1 MWIDMTT
8 RRQEKVARIVRQV
21 VSDAIANHLSDPRIT
36 GFVTVTRVEMA
47 ADLRAADVYLSI
59 FETETTRLDRDKAD
73 DEYGKTFD
81 AIKHAKSRIQAM
93 LANRL
98 QSKFCPVLRFRTD
111 KQLKNTLDT
120 INLIDRAV
128 GEIETKDANNHDRQ

>member
-1 MWIDMTT
+1 MTT
-8 RRQEKVARIVRQV
+8 RRQEKVARIVKQV
-21 VSDAIANHLSDPRIT
+21 VSDAIANYLSDPRIT

-47 ADLRAADVYLSI
+47 TDLRAANVYLSI
-59 FETETTRLDRDKAD
+59 LETKTTTLNRDTTDDRAGDQH
-73 DEYGKTFD
+73 GKTFD
-81 AIKHAKSRIQAM
+81 AINHAKSRIQAM
-93 LANRL
+93 LANKL

-128 GEIETKDANNHDRQ
+128 GEIEGKDANDCDRQ